1 MTIRSTQLAL
11 ITVLVFITGIGLSM
25 GFNLWITET
34 TKKPASYAEGDF
46 AGVSNPADI
55 RGSYA
60 LSDIAAA
67 FPLDV
72 EILAKAFGVTG
83 NPAPEDFMVK
93 ELEELYGEREGL
105 EIGTDSV
112 RYFVALYCGLPF
124 VPKEGTGLL
133 PEAVAILKDR
143 LSPADYA
150 ALEALLAGSPVPST
164 ETSPAKPEAETA
176 PLAAL
181 EPASTKTQPAE
192 PAKVAPASKAESTA
206 TTSAPAEAVKPA
218 ETAKTGTGAQGTG
231 TGTGVPQG
239 LEHTGTSSVTK
250 VIKGST
256 TFGDLLAWGLT
267 KSEISA
273 ILGSMGADDVVIRT
287 WLSDQGLEFSTY
299 KTTLQER
306 LDALP

>member
-11 ITVLVFITGIGLSM
+11 ITVLVFVAGIGLSM

-34 TKKPASYAEGDF
+34 TKKPATYAEGDF

-60 LSDIAAA
+60 LSDITAA
-67 FPLDV
+67 FPVDV
-72 EILAKAFGVTG
+72 EVLAQAFGLTG

-133 PEAVAILKDR
+133 PDAVAILKDK
-143 LSPADYA
+143 LSPADFA
-150 ALEALLAGSPVPST
+150 ALEAYLAGSPVPST
-164 ETSPAKPEAETA
+164 ETSPAKPQAETA
-176 PLAAL
+176 PVAAV
-181 EPASTKTQPAE
+181 EPASTKTQAAE
-192 PAKVAPASKAESTA
+192 PAKAVAPATS
-206 TTSAPAEAVKPA
+206 SAPAEAAKPA
-218 ETAKTGTGAQGTG
+218 ALAKTGTSAQGTG
-231 TGTGVPQG
+231 TGTGTGQA
-239 LEHTGTSSVTK
+239 GTSTGSK